1 MPIDTDLLV
10 TIDAMVQA
18 VAHEHDFGRHP
29 VSLDDISD
37 RLEWS
42 KGGIALEK
50 ELQRAING
58 GRLGSRKGPDD
69 FDPVYWVVHN

>member
-1 MPIDTDLLV
+1 MPIDTNL

-18 VAHEHDFGRHP
+18 VTHEHDLERHL
-29 VSLDDISD
+29 VSLDNVSD
-37 RLEWS
+37 RLAWN

-50 ELQRAING
+50 ELQRALNA
-58 GRLGSRKGPDD
+58 GRLRSRKGPDD